1 MNPVMDQPPHTLCV
15 VDIKQLFLDL
25 SWDAAIAGRRPI
37 IEGDHLHIANGF
49 AQSQYTQIRKLLLN
63 VEVVMTSLNALFFI
77 ARA

>member
-37 IEGDHLHIANGF
+37 IERDHLHIANGF
-49 AQSQYTQIRKLLLN
+49 AQSQYTQIRKLLSDLQ
-63 VEVVMTSLNALFFI
+63 VVMMSLNTLSFI